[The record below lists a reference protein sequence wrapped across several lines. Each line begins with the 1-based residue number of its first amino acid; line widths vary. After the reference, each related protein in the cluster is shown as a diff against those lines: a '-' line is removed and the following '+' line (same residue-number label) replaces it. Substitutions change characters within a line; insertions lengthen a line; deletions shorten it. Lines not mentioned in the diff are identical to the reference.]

1 MPELPEVETT
11 TRGLRKTILN
21 LTIKDVW
28 TDLSTKDKRQNGN
41 VANPKFFKTFKKEIL
56 NKKVLSIDRRAKNI
70 LINLSGNPRQGGAS
84 KTILVH
90 LKMTGHLLYGKY
102 KYTSPLPPLL
112 NKERGLRRGS
122 TWIPVDSKSPLND
135 PYNKYV
141 HVVFTLSNKNHLA
154 FSDARK
160 FGKITLLDTKIA
172 HDSKHLNN
180 IGPEPLEKQ
189 FTITNFKLRISRKP
203 NGKIKTVLTDQSI
216 IAGIGN
222 IYSDEILWRAGVHPE
237 RKVSTLLRQDSAG
250 RAQKK
255 LELIFKAI
263 KETLAKGIDFGG
275 DSMSDYRNIHGLPG
289 KFQLHHE
296 AYRRTGEK
304 CRKRG
309 CTGII
314 MRKMVNGRSAHFC
327 SMHQK

>member
-11 TRGLRKTILN
+11 TRGLRKTILG

-28 TDLSTKDKRQNGN
+28 TDLSTKDKRQKDA
-41 VANPKFFKTFKKEIL
+41 VANPKFFSLFKKEIL
-56 NKKVLSIDRRAKNI
+56 NKKVLSVERRAKNI
-70 LINLSGNPRQGGAS
+70 LINISGD

-102 KYTSPLPPLL
+102 KFTK
-112 NKERGLRRGS
+112 NK
-122 TWIPVDSKSPLND
+122 WIPSETGALND
-135 PYNKYV
+135 PYNRFV
-141 HVVFTLSNKNHLA
+141 HVIFTFLPRRSRATGFGETHLA

-160 FGKITLLDTKIA
+160 FGKITLLDTKTA
-172 HDSKHLNN
+172 HDTKHLNN
-180 IGPEPLEKQ
+180 IGPEPLLKKFNLQ
-189 FTITNFKLRISRKP
+189 KFKEVLYKKP
-203 NGKIKTVLTDQSI
+203 NGKIKTVLMDQSI

-222 IYSDEILWRAGVHPE
+222 IYSDEILWRTGINPE
-237 RKVSTLLRQDSAG
+237 RKVSKIKDG
-250 RAQKK
+250 EFK
-255 LELIFKAI
+255 LMFKAL

-304 CRKRG
+304 CHKKG
-309 CTGII
+309 CKGII
-314 MRKMVNGRSAHFC
+314 LRKIVNGRSAHFC
-327 SMHQK
+327 SVHQL